1 MLIRVLI
8 KFLLFFTLSITI
20 AGCNIFGINAGKE
33 RLPEVAALPLP
44 QLPAWIEQIS
54 PVGEAAPLNQVR
66 IRFKEALIP
75 IESLDSP
82 EQQNLLQKFALEPPL
97 PGQFRFLTPRM
108 VGFQMDKAL
117 PKATRFQV
125 TLKAGLTDLKNHR
138 LEKDLAWTFNTEPIK
153 LTNLPGKNPVEK
165 SEAEPIDLQPKLQVT
180 SNVELDLASVKEH
193 VQLIPDGKN
202 KGVGFKVELAKED
215 KPGESQDPLEKFDP
229 SAKNWIY
236 NLVPQQS
243 LEKATNYRLEFA
255 QGIRPAYGN
264 LASDKSFVSK
274 VSTYA
279 PLAFQGIKFYGQPD
293 AGGAYGRFVKG
304 SPQLEFNNGLVADTA
319 IENIQINPAPKSIP
333 RLIQA
338 NDKNK
343 IISINPYA
351 LEPTTNYTITI
362 GGNLK
367 DQFGQTL
374 GKPVTVKYNTGDL
387 AGDIWVP
394 DGLNIFPAGKDLQLN
409 IATVN
414 LPEAKYKAAYRVVK
428 PTDLVYFNSAYPKGD
443 SNDLLPKLSD
453 WQSFK
458 VASKKNQSLEVN
470 VPLREKLK
478 SVTGMLAYGV
488 QARTNKYQENGK
500 NVWREPTTYGL
511 VQLTNL
517 GVFSQW
523 FPDAGLIRVH
533 HLADGSPV
541 KAADIQIYPSKLEA
555 KSRPQ
560 PVSCASG
567 KTDENGSLRLQKEDL
582 QQCFDSQQSFVT
594 PPQLLVIAR
603 ENQDW
608 AFARTEEYSGAY
620 GYGIYADWNDGKPV
634 SRGVIFSDRQ
644 LYQPGEKAWL
654 TGFADY
660 LQNGVIQ
667 QDKNSAY
674 QLTLVNSNG
683 QKTDLGTKTTNEF
696 GTFSVE
702 LPINKTQPLGY
713 YTIEAK
719 GQNGKE
725 ITGEFRVAEFKP
737 PNFKV
742 ELNLDQ
748 EFALINQKVEANA
761 TSNYLF
767 GAPTQGGKAKYFVT
781 RQQANFVPKGWEEFS
796 FGKQWFWPEEPPSI
810 TSDVLQ
816 TNTQLDANGKTSQTI
831 TVAKDLP
838 YPMTYRVDVE
848 VTDVSNLAV
857 ANSKTF
863 TALPSDR
870 LIGLKSNFVAEADKA
885 FPIEVIVTD
894 PTGKPLSGQRV
905 RLELQQMKYNSVTQV
920 VEGSRTPKNQVE
932 YKTVGQTEVT
942 SANNPQSVSLTP
954 TESGSYRIRANFSDC
969 RDVTCNL
976 STDLQIWAT
985 GENPVYWGSQERDH
999 IEVKLDKQEFKPGET
1014 ATALIQSPYPEGELY
1029 FAVIK
1034 DKPLYQQVIK
1044 IKGGAP
1050 QIQFPVTPDM
1060 LPNAAV
1066 EVVLVRQGKPLNQV
1080 EPGSI
1085 DKLVKIGFAPF
1096 KVNLQDKYLKVE
1108 VTPQLTTI
1116 APGTEQ
1122 TLQLELQDNQGNPAK
1137 GQLTIMAVN
1146 EAVLQ
1151 LSGYR
1156 PPDLVNTVYA
1166 EQAIATRFSDNRPQ
1180 VVVEQAS
1187 LAEPKGW
1194 GYGGG
1199 LSAGTANTRIRK
1211 DFQALAYYNGS
1222 VITDDDGTAQ
1232 VTFKLPDDLTTWRV
1246 MVVATDGNLRF
1257 GNGESTFVTTKPL
1270 LTNAIL
1276 PQFARP
1282 GDNFQ
1287 AGLTVTNN
1295 TGKTGN
1301 LNINGEVSGTV
1312 QFTGKKSNCRD
1323 VTCNVSTTT
1332 NLQTQ
1337 AYRFPIVATNVGESQ
1352 IRFTTQLNNTA
1363 VDAFEVPL
1371 EIQPLTITEQVV
1383 ETGVTNKQIK
1393 IPLNVEKNTVPQEG
1407 GLDIQLASTLIPEIK
1422 APAQEVWQD
1431 NDLPFAEP
1439 AASQLLIAAN
1449 LQTLSEEWGAGKGE
1463 RGKGKRDKGNNF
1475 SVNIYPNPQSPI
1487 LDPQIRQAVEKL
1499 QKLQLSDGG
1508 FAAFPGQE
1516 KSDPWISAYTA
1527 ESLATANQVFPNF
1540 IDTTMVSRLKG
1551 YLQKILANPGKYEFC
1566 KQQPCKSQMQLN
1578 ALIALSELGDKRN
1591 TFVTDIYQQRQALDT
1606 VTLIKLARYL
1616 SQLSE
1621 WQDESQLLLKQLQQ
1635 YIYET
1640 GRTATVSLPRSWGW
1654 MSSPTTAQAQALR
1667 LFISQQA
1674 KPEIIDRLLQSLL
1687 SLRRDGTWQTSYDN
1701 AQALTALVEYAQL
1714 EPTSPNF
1721 VATVQLAGRKLG
1733 EAKFTRGS
1741 NPSAEIKVPMDR
1753 LPRGRHDLQLQ
1764 KSGQGN
1770 LHYLVAYR
1778 YRLQGNQ
1785 PGRYNGLRV
1794 SRAIRGIDEQKI
1806 LQKTNIYALDKPLS
1820 LKTGQVFDI
1829 GLEIIADHPVEH
1841 VVITDPL
1848 PAGFEAV
1855 DESFQT
1861 ANSALQ
1867 TPTDSWELGYKT
1879 IYRDRIVAYADH
1891 LEPGVYNLNYLVR
1904 SVTPGTFSYPG
1915 AEAHLQYAPEEFG
1928 RAAES
1933 KLILEEK

>member
-44 QLPAWIEQIS
+44 KLPEWIEQIS
-54 PVGEAAPLNQVR
+54 PIGEAAPLNQVR

-75 IESLDSP
+75 VESLDSS
-82 EQQNLLQKFALEPPL
+82 EQQNLLQKFALEPRL

-108 VGFQMDKAL
+108 VGFQADKAL

-125 TLKAGLTDLKNHR
+125 TLKAGLADLKNHR
-138 LEKDLAWTFNTEPIK
+138 LEKDLVWTFNTEPIK
-153 LTNLPGKNPVEK
+153 LTNLPGKNPVEN
-165 SEAEPIDLQPKLQVT
+165 SDAEPIDLQPKLQVT
-180 SNVELDLASVKEH
+180 SNVELDLNSVQEH

-229 SAKNWIY
+229 SAQSWIY
-236 NLVPQQS
+236 NLVLRQS
-243 LEKATNYRLEFA
+243 LEKARNYRLEFE

-264 LASDKSFVSK
+264 LASDKPFVSK

-293 AGGAYGRFVKG
+293 AAGAYGRFVKG

-319 IENIQINPAPKSIP
+319 IENIQIHPAPKSIA
-333 RLIQA
+333 RLLQV
-338 NDKNK
+338 NDQDK

-351 LEPTTNYTITI
+351 LASTTNYTITI

-367 DQFGQTL
+367 DQFGQSL
-374 GKPVTVKYNTGDL
+374 GKPVTVRYNTGDL

-394 DGLNIFPAGKDLQLN
+394 DGLNIFPVGKDLQLN

-414 LPEAKYKAAYRVVK
+414 LPEAKYKAAYRVVE

-443 SNDLLPKLSD
+443 NNDLLPKVSN

-458 VASKKNQSLEVN
+458 VASQKNQPLEVN
-470 VPLREKLK
+470 VPLREKLN
-478 SVTGMLAYGV
+478 SATGMLAYGV

-500 NVWREPTTYGL
+500 DVWREPTTYGL

-567 KTDENGSLRLQKEDL
+567 KTDENGTLRLTKENL
-582 QQCFDSQQSFVT
+582 QQCFDSQQSFFS

-660 LQNGVIQ
+660 LQNGAIQ

-674 QLTLVNSNG
+674 QLTLINSNG

-713 YTIEAK
+713 YTIQAQGK
-719 GQNGKE
+719 NGKE

-767 GAPTQGGKAKYFVT
+767 GAPTEGGKAKYFVT
-781 RQQANFVPKGWEEFS
+781 RQQANFIPQGWEEFS
-796 FGKQWFWPEEPPSI
+796 FGKQWFWPEEPPSVP
-810 TSDVLQ
+810 SDVLQ

-870 LIGLKSNFVAEADKA
+870 LIGLKTNFVAEALKA

-954 TESGSYRIRANFSDC
+954 TESGSYRIRASFSDC
-969 RDVTCNL
+969 RDVTCNV

-1044 IKGGAP
+1044 VKGGAP

-1066 EVVLVRQGKPLNQV
+1066 EAVLVRQGKPLNQV
-1080 EPGSI
+1080 EPGNI

-1096 KVNLQDKYLKVE
+1096 KVNFQDKYLKVQ
-1108 VTPQLTTI
+1108 VTPQLTTL

-1122 TLQLELQDNQGNPAK
+1122 TLQLQLQDNQGNPAK
-1137 GQLTIMAVN
+1137 GQFTVMVVN

-1180 VVVEQAS
+1180 VVVEQAN

-1199 LSAGTANTRIRK
+1199 LSAGAANTRIRK

-1222 VITDDDGTAQ
+1222 VITDDNGKAQ
-1232 VTFKLPDDLTTWRV
+1232 ITFKLPDDLTTWRV

-1257 GNGESTFVTTKPL
+1257 GNGESTFLTTKPL

-1295 TGKTGN
+1295 TGQNGN
-1301 LNINGEVSGTV
+1301 LNINGKVSGTV
-1312 QFTGKKSNCRD
+1312 QFTNKNPH
-1323 VTCNVSTTT
+1323 TA
-1332 NLQTQ
+1332 NLQTKAESTTQ
-1337 AYRFPIVATNVGESQ
+1337 AYRFPIVATNVGESK
-1352 IRFTTQLNNTA
+1352 IRFITQLNNIA
-1363 VDAFEVPL
+1363 ADAFEVPL

-1383 ETGVTNKQIK
+1383 ETGVTNKQVK
-1393 IPLNVEKNTVPQEG
+1393 IPLNVEKNTVAQEG

-1422 APAQEVWQD
+1422 APAQEVWQN

-1439 AASQLLIAAN
+1439 AASELLIAAH
-1449 LQTLSEEWGAGKGE
+1449 LQTLSEKYHQTFAEF
-1463 RGKGKRDKGNNF
+1463 N
-1475 SVNIYPNPQSPI
+1475 STQNIS
-1487 LDPQIRQAVEKL
+1487 QAIEQL

-1516 KSDPWISAYTA
+1516 KSDPWVSAYTA
-1527 ESLATANQVFPNF
+1527 ESLATANQVFPNY

-1578 ALIALSELGDKRN
+1578 ALIAIAELGDKRN
-1591 TFVTDIYQQRQALDT
+1591 TFVTDIYQQRQAFDT
-1606 VTLIKLARYL
+1606 VTQIKLARYL

-1621 WQDESQLLLKQLQQ
+1621 WQDESNLLLKQLQQ

-1654 MSSPTTAQAQALR
+1654 MSSPTTAQAQAQALR

-1687 SLRRDGTWQTSYDN
+1687 SLRRNGTWQTSYDN

-1721 VATVQLAGRKLG
+1721 VATVQLAGRKLA

-1741 NPSAEIKVPMDR
+1741 NPSAEIKVPMDK
-1753 LPRGRHDLQLQ
+1753 LPHGRHDLQLQ

-1794 SRAIRGIDEQKI
+1794 SRSIRGIDEQKV
-1806 LQKTNIYALDKPLS
+1806 LQKTNIYALDKPLA

-1829 GLEIIADHPVEH
+1829 DLEIIADHPIEH

-1867 TPTDSWELGYKT
+1867 TSTDNWELGYKT
-1879 IYRDRIVAYADH
+1879 IHSDRIVAYADH
-1891 LEPGVYNLNYLVR
+1891 LEPGVYNLHYLVR

-1928 RAAES
+1928 RTAES
-1933 KLILEEK
+1933 TLVLEEKN

>member
-1 MLIRVLI
+1 M
-8 KFLLFFTLSITI
+8 KFLLFLTLIITI
-20 AGCNIFGINAGKE
+20 AGCNILGINSGKE
-33 RLPEVAALPLP
+33 RLPEVGALPLP
-44 QLPAWIEQIS
+44 KLPEWIEQIS
-54 PVGEAAPLNQVR
+54 PIGEAAPLNQVR

-75 IESLDSP
+75 VESLDSS
-82 EQQNLLQKFALEPPL
+82 EQQNLLQKFAIEPRL

-108 VGFQMDKAL
+108 VGFQADKAL

-125 TLKAGLTDLKNHR
+125 TLKAGLADLKNHR
-138 LEKDLAWTFNTEPIK
+138 LEKDLVWSFNTEPIK
-153 LTNLPGKNPVEK
+153 ITNLPGKNPVEN
-165 SEAEPIDLQPKLQVT
+165 SEIEPIDLQPSLQVT
-180 SNVELDLASVKEH
+180 SNVELDLASVQEH
-193 VQLIPDGKN
+193 VHLIPDGKN
-202 KGVGFKVELAKED
+202 KGVGLKVELAKKD
-215 KPGESQDPLEKFDP
+215 KPGENQAPLEKFDP
-229 SAKNWIY
+229 SAQSWIY

-243 LEKATNYRLEFA
+243 LEKAKNYRLEFE
-255 QGIRPAYGN
+255 QGIRPVYGN
-264 LASDKSFVSK
+264 LASDKPFVSK

-293 AGGAYGRFVKG
+293 AAGAYGRFVKG

-319 IENIQINPAPKSIP
+319 IENIKVNPAPKSIA
-333 RLIQA
+333 RLLQV
-338 NDKNK
+338 NDKDK

-351 LEPTTNYTITI
+351 LEPTTSYTITI

-367 DQFGQTL
+367 DQFGQSL
-374 GKPVTVKYNTGDL
+374 GKPVTVRYNSGDL

-394 DGLNIFPAGKDLQLN
+394 DGLNIFPVGKDLQLN

-414 LPEAKYKAAYRVVK
+414 LPEAKYKAAYRVVE

-443 SNDLLPKLSD
+443 NNDLLPKVSN

-458 VASKKNQSLEVN
+458 VASKKNQPLEVN
-470 VPLREKLK
+470 VPLREKLN
-478 SVTGMLAYGV
+478 SATGMLAYGV

-500 NVWREPTTYGL
+500 DVWREHTTYGL

-541 KAADIQIYPSKLEA
+541 QAADIQIYPSKLEA

-560 PVSCASG
+560 PVSCAAG
-567 KTDENGSLRLQKEDL
+567 QTDENGSLRLTKENL
-582 QQCFDSQQSFVT
+582 QQCFDGQQSFVS

-620 GYGIYADWNDGKPV
+620 GYGIYADWNDGKPG

-667 QDKNSAY
+667 QDKNAAY
-674 QLTLVNSNG
+674 QLTLINSNG

-713 YTIEAK
+713 YTIQAQGK
-719 GQNGKE
+719 NGKE

-767 GAPTQGGKAKYFVT
+767 GAPTEGGKAKYFVT
-781 RQQANFVPKGWEEFS
+781 RQQANFIPKGWEEFS
-796 FGKQWFWPEEPPSI
+796 FGKQWFWPEEPPSVP
-810 TSDVLQ
+810 SDVLQ

-831 TVAKDLP
+831 MIAKDLP

-870 LIGLKSNFVAEADKA
+870 LIGLKSNFVAEAFKA

-894 PTGKPLSGQRV
+894 PTGKLLSGQRV

-942 SANNPQSVSLTP
+942 STNNPQSVSLTP
-954 TESGSYRIRANFSDC
+954 TESGSYRIRASFSDC
-969 RDVTCNL
+969 RDVTCNV

-999 IEVKLDKQEFKPGET
+999 IEVKLDKQEFKLGET
-1014 ATALIQSPYPEGELY
+1014 ASALIQSPYSEGELY

-1050 QIQFPVTPDM
+1050 QIQFPVTSDM

-1066 EVVLVRQGKPLNQV
+1066 EAVLVRQGKPLDQV

-1096 KVNLQDKYLKVE
+1096 KVNLQDKYLKVQ
-1108 VTPQLTTI
+1108 VTPQLTTV

-1122 TLQLELQDNQGNPAK
+1122 TLQLQLQNNQGNPTK
-1137 GQLTIMAVN
+1137 GQLTVMVVN

-1156 PPDLVNTVYA
+1156 PPNLVNTVYA

-1180 VVVEQAS
+1180 VVVEQAN

-1199 LSAGTANTRIRK
+1199 LSAGAANTRIRK
-1211 DFQALAYYNGS
+1211 DFQPLAYYNGS
-1222 VITDDDGTAQ
+1222 VVTDNDGKAQ
-1232 VTFKLPDDLTTWRV
+1232 ITFKLPDDLTTWRV
-1246 MVVATDGNLRF
+1246 MVVATDGNLKF
-1257 GNGESTFVTTKPL
+1257 GNGETTFLTTKPL

-1295 TGKTGN
+1295 TGKTGS
-1301 LNINGEVSGTV
+1301 LNINGKVSGTV
-1312 QFTGKKSNCRD
+1312 QFTNKNPH
-1323 VTCNVSTTT
+1323 TA
-1332 NLQTQ
+1332 NLQTKAESATQ
-1337 AYRFPIVATNVGESQ
+1337 AYRFPIVATNVGESK
-1352 IRFTTQLNNTA
+1352 IRFITKLNNIA
-1363 VDAFEVPL
+1363 ADAFEVPL

-1383 ETGVTNKQIK
+1383 ETGVTNKQVK
-1393 IPLNVEKNTVPQEG
+1393 IPFNVEKNTVPQEG

-1422 APAQEVWQD
+1422 APAQEVWQN

-1449 LQTLSEEWGAGKGE
+1449 LQTLSEKYHQTFAEF
-1463 RGKGKRDKGNNF
+1463 NF
-1475 SVNIYPNPQSPI
+1475 TQNLS
-1487 LDPQIRQAVEKL
+1487 QAVEKL

-1516 KSDPWISAYTA
+1516 KSDPWVSAYTA
-1527 ESLATANQVFPNF
+1527 ESLATANQVFPNY

-1578 ALIALSELGDKRN
+1578 ALIAIAELGDKRN
-1591 TFVTDIYQQRQALDT
+1591 TFVTDIYQQRQSLDT
-1606 VTLIKLARYL
+1606 VTQIKLARYL

-1621 WQDESQLLLKQLQQ
+1621 WQDESNLLLKQLQQ

-1721 VATVQLAGRKLG
+1721 VATVQLAGRKLA

-1741 NPSAEIKVPMDR
+1741 NPSAEIKVPMDK
-1753 LPRGRHDLQLQ
+1753 LPHGRHDLQLQ

-1778 YRLQGNQ
+1778 YRLPGNQ

-1794 SRAIRGIDEQKI
+1794 SRAIRGIDEQKV
-1806 LQKTNIYALDKPLS
+1806 LQKTNIYALDKPLA

-1829 GLEIIADHPVEH
+1829 DLEIIADHPVEH

-1867 TPTDSWELGYKT
+1867 TPTDSWELGYKN
-1879 IYRDRIVAYADH
+1879 IYRDRIVAYANH
-1891 LEPGVYNLNYLVR
+1891 LEPGVYNLHYLVR

-1915 AEAHLQYAPEEFG
+1915 TEAHLQYAPEEFG

-1933 KLILEEK
+1933 TLVLEEKN

>member
-1 MLIRVLI
+1 MVIKIFI
-8 KFLLFFTLSITI
+8 KFLLFLTLIIGI
-20 AGCNIFGINAGKE
+20 AGCNIFGINSGKE
-33 RLPEVAALPLP
+33 RLPEIAALPLP
-44 QLPAWIEQIS
+44 QLPDWIEQIS
-54 PVGEAAPLNQVR
+54 PIKEAAPLNQVR

-75 IESLDSP
+75 VESLDSP
-82 EQQNLLQKFALEPPL
+82 QQQNLLQKFVLEPPL
-97 PGQFRFLTPRM
+97 PGKFRFLTPRM
-108 VGFQMDKAL
+108 VGFQADQAL

-125 TLKAGLTDLKNHR
+125 TIKAGLTDLKNHR

-153 LTNLPGKNPVEK
+153 LTNLPGKNPVEN

-180 SNVELDLASVKEH
+180 SNVELDLASLQEH
-193 VQLIPDGKN
+193 LQLIPDGKN
-202 KGVGFKVELAKED
+202 KGVHFKVDLAKED
-215 KPGESQDPLEKFDP
+215 KPTESQDPFEKFDP

-236 NLVPQQS
+236 NFVPQQR
-243 LEKATNYRLEFA
+243 LDKATNYRLEFS

-264 LASDKSFVSK
+264 LASDQAFVSK

-279 PLAFQGIKFYGQPD
+279 PLAFRGMKFYGQPD

-319 IENIQINPAPKSIP
+319 IANIQINPAPKSIP

-338 NDKNK
+338 NDQDK

-374 GKPVTVKYNTGDL
+374 GKPVTVRYNTGDL

-414 LPEAKYKAAYRVVK
+414 LPEAKYKAAYRVVE
-428 PTDLVYFNSAYPKGD
+428 PTDLVYFNSG
-443 SNDLLPKLSD
+443 NDVLPKVSE

-458 VASKKNQSLEVN
+458 IAANKNQSLDIN
-470 VPLREKLK
+470 VPLREKLN
-478 SVTGMLAYGV
+478 SATGMLAYGV

-500 NVWREPTTYGL
+500 DVWREPTTYGL

-523 FPDAGLIRVH
+523 FPDSGLIRVN

-567 KTDENGSLRLQKEDL
+567 KTDENGTLRLKKEDL
-582 QQCFDSQQSFVT
+582 QQCFDSQQNFVT

-620 GYGIYADWNDGKPV
+620 GYGIDADWNNGKPV

-667 QDKNSAY
+667 QNKNSTY
-674 QLTLVNSNG
+674 QLNLVNPNG
-683 QKTDLGTKTTNEF
+683 QKTDLGKKTTNEF

-725 ITGEFRVAEFKP
+725 ITGELRVAEFKP

-742 ELNLDQ
+742 ELNLDR
-748 EFALINQKVEANA
+748 EFALINEKVEANA

-767 GAPTQGGKAKYFVT
+767 GSPTEGGKAKYFVT
-781 RQQANFVPKGWEEFS
+781 RQQANFIPKGWEEFS
-796 FGKQWFWPEEPPSI
+796 FGRQWFWPEEPPSVP
-810 TSDVLQ
+810 SDVLQ
-816 TNTQLDANGKTSQTI
+816 TNTQLDANGKTSQTV

-848 VTDVSNLAV
+848 VTDISNMAV

-870 LIGLKSNFVAEADKA
+870 LIGLKSNFVAEALKA
-885 FPIEVIVTD
+885 LPIEVIVTD

-942 SANNPQSVSLTP
+942 SRDNPQSVSLTP
-954 TESGSYRIRANFSDC
+954 TESGSYRIQANFSDTK
-969 RDVTCNL
+969 DESTA
-976 STDLQIWAT
+976 TDLQIWAT
-985 GENPVYWGSQERDH
+985 GENPVYWGSQERDR
-999 IEVKLDKQEFKPGET
+999 IEVKLNKQEFQPGET

-1034 DKPLYQQVIK
+1034 DKPLYQQIIK
-1044 IKGGAP
+1044 VKGGAP

-1066 EVVLVRQGKPLNQV
+1066 EAVLVRQGKPLGQV
-1080 EPGSI
+1080 EPGSL

-1096 KVNLQDKYLKVE
+1096 KVNLQDKYLKVQ
-1108 VTPQLTTI
+1108 VTPQLTTL

-1122 TLQLELQDNQGNPAK
+1122 TLKLQLQDNQGNLVK
-1137 GQLTIMAVN
+1137 GQLTVMAVN

-1199 LSAGTANTRIRK
+1199 LSAGAANTRIRK

-1222 VITDDDGTAQ
+1222 VITDNDGQAQ
-1232 VTFKLPDDLTTWRV
+1232 ITFKLPDDLTTWRV

-1301 LNINGEVSGTV
+1301 LNIHGEVRGTV
-1312 QFTGKKSNCRD
+1312 QFSSKNPH
-1323 VTCNVSTTT
+1323 TT
-1332 NLQTQ
+1332 NLRTKAESATQ
-1337 AYRFPIVATNVGESQ
+1337 AYRFPIVATHVGESQ
-1352 IRFTTQLNNTA
+1352 LHFTTQLNDIA

-1371 EIQPLTITEQVV
+1371 EIKPLAIKEQVV
-1383 ETGVTNKQIK
+1383 ETGVTPKQIK
-1393 IPLNVEKNTVPQEG
+1393 IPLNVEKNTLSQEG
-1407 GLDIQLASTLIPEIK
+1407 GLDIQLASTLILEIK
-1422 APAQEVWQD
+1422 APVQEVWQD
-1431 NDLPFAEP
+1431 DDLPFAEP

-1449 LQTLSEEWGAGKGE
+1449 LQTFSEKYGQTFTEF
-1463 RGKGKRDKGNNF
+1463 N
-1475 SVNIYPNPQSPI
+1475 STQ
-1487 LDPQIRQAVEKL
+1487 QASQAIEQL

-1527 ESLATANQVFPNF
+1527 ESLATADQVFPNL
-1540 IDTTMVSRLKG
+1540 IDTKMVSHLKG

-1578 ALIALSELGDKRN
+1578 ALIALEELGDKRN
-1591 TFVTDIYQQRQALDT
+1591 TFLADIYQQRKAFDT
-1606 VTLIKLARYL
+1606 VTQIKLARYL
-1616 SQLSE
+1616 SQFSE
-1621 WQDESQLLLKQLQQ
+1621 WQDESGQLLNQLQQ

-1654 MSSPTTAQAQALR
+1654 MNSPTTTQAQALR

-1674 KPEIIDRLLQSLL
+1674 KPEVVDRLLQSLL

-1733 EAKFTRGS
+1733 EVKFTRSS
-1741 NPSAEIKVPMDR
+1741 NLSAEIKVPMDK
-1753 LPRGRHDLQLQ
+1753 LPRGRYDLQLQ

-1785 PGRYNGLRV
+1785 PGKYNGLRV
-1794 SRAIRGIDEQKI
+1794 SRGIRGIDEQKV
-1806 LQKTNIYALDKPLS
+1806 LQKTNIYALDKALA
-1820 LKTGQVFDI
+1820 LKIGQVFDI
-1829 GLEIIADHPVEH
+1829 DLELIADHPVEH

-1867 TPTDSWELGYKT
+1867 TPTDSWKLGYKT
-1879 IYRDRIVAYADH
+1879 IYRDRIVVYADH
-1891 LEPGVYNLNYLVR
+1891 LEPGVYNLHYLVR
-1904 SVTPGTFSYPG
+1904 SVTPGTFTYPG

-1928 RAAES
+1928 RVAES
-1933 KLILEEK
+1933 TLVLEEK

>member
-1 MLIRVLI
+1 MVIKIFI
-8 KFLLFFTLSITI
+8 KFLIFLTLVIGI
-20 AGCNIFGINAGKE
+20 AGCNLVGINAGKE
-33 RLPEVAALPLP
+33 RLPEVAVLPLP
-44 QLPAWIEQIS
+44 QLPDWIEQIS
-54 PVGEAAPLNQVR
+54 PIGEAAPLNQVR

-75 IESLDSP
+75 VESLDSP
-82 EQQNLLQKFALEPPL
+82 QQQNLLQKFAIEPLL

-108 VGFQMDKAL
+108 VGFQADKAL

-125 TLKAGLTDLKNHR
+125 TLKAGLADLKSHR

-153 LTNLPGKNPVEK
+153 LTNLPGKNPVEN

-180 SNVELDLASVKEH
+180 SNVELDLASLQEH
-193 VQLIPDGKN
+193 LQLIPNGKS
-202 KGVGFKVELAKED
+202 KGVGLKVELAKED
-215 KPGESQDPLEKFDP
+215 KDTETQDPLEKFDP

-236 NLVPQQS
+236 NLVPQQD
-243 LEKATNYRLEFA
+243 LAKATNYRLEFS

-264 LASDKSFVSK
+264 LASDKAFVSK

-279 PLAFQGIKFYGQPD
+279 SLAFQGMKFYGQPD

-304 SPQLEFNNGLVADTA
+304 SPQLEFNNGLVADTV
-319 IENIQINPAPKSIP
+319 IENVQISPAPKSIP

-338 NDKNK
+338 NDKDK
-343 IISINPYA
+343 IISINPYG

-374 GKPVTVKYNTGDL
+374 GKPVTVRYNTGDL
-387 AGDIWVP
+387 AGDVWVP
-394 DGLNIFPAGKDLQLN
+394 DGLNVFPAGNDLQLN
-409 IATVN
+409 ITAVN
-414 LPEAKYKAAYRVVK
+414 LPEAKYKAAYRVVE
-428 PTDLVYFNSAYPKGD
+428 PTDLVYFNSG
-443 SNDLLPKLSD
+443 NDLLPKVSE

-458 VASKKNQSLEVN
+458 VAAKKNQSLEIN
-470 VPLREKLK
+470 VPLRERLN
-478 SVTGMLAYGV
+478 SATGMLAYGV

-500 NVWREPTTYGL
+500 EIWREPTSYGL

-523 FPDAGLIRVH
+523 FSDAGLIRVH

-541 KAADIQIYPSKLEA
+541 KAADVQIYPSKLEEQ
-555 KSRPQ
+555 SRPQ
-560 PVSCASG
+560 PVACASG
-567 KTDENGSLRLQKEDL
+567 KTDENGTLRLTKEDL
-582 QQCFDSQQSFVT
+582 QQCFTGKQSFTT

-620 GYGIYADWNDGKPV
+620 GYGIYADWNDGKPL

-667 QDKNSAY
+667 QDKNAVY
-674 QLTLVNSNG
+674 QLTLVNPNG
-683 QKTDLGTKTTNEF
+683 EKTDLGTKTTNEF
-696 GTFSVE
+696 GTFSLE
-702 LPINKTQPLGY
+702 LPINKTQALGY
-713 YTIEAK
+713 YTIQARGK
-719 GQNGKE
+719 NGKE
-725 ITGEFRVAEFKP
+725 ITGELRVAEFKP

-748 EFALINQKVEANA
+748 EFALINQNVEANA

-767 GAPTQGGKAKYFVT
+767 GAPTEGGKAKYFVT
-781 RQQANFVPKGWEEFS
+781 RQQADFIPKGWEEFS
-796 FGKQWFWPEEPPSI
+796 FGRQWFWPEEPPSVP
-810 TSDVLQ
+810 SDVLQ
-816 TNTQLDANGKTSQTI
+816 TNTQLDANGKTSQTV

-870 LIGLKSNFVAEADKA
+870 LIGLKSNFVAEAGKA

-894 PTGKPLSGQRV
+894 PTGKPQPGQRV

-942 SANNPQSVSLTP
+942 SRDNPQSVSLTA
-954 TESGSYRIRANFSDC
+954 TESGSYRIQANFSDC
-969 RDVTCNL
+969 RDVTCNV
-976 STDLQIWAT
+976 STDLQIWVT
-985 GENPVYWGSQERDH
+985 GENPVYWGSQERDR
-999 IEVKLDKQEFKPGET
+999 IEVKLNKQEFQPGET

-1034 DKPLYQQVIK
+1034 DKPLYQEVIK

-1050 QIQFPVTPDM
+1050 QIQFPVTPEM

-1066 EVVLVRQGKPLNQV
+1066 EAVLVRQGKPLNQV
-1080 EPGSI
+1080 EPGSL

-1096 KVNLQDKYLKVE
+1096 KVNLQDKYLKVQ
-1108 VTPQLTTI
+1108 VTPQLTTLP
-1116 APGTEQ
+1116 PGTEQ
-1122 TLQLELQDNQGNPAK
+1122 TLQLQLQDNQGNPAK
-1137 GQLTIMAVN
+1137 GQLTVMAVN

-1180 VVVEQAS
+1180 VVVQQAN

-1199 LSAGTANTRIRK
+1199 LSAGAANTRIRK

-1222 VITDDDGTAQ
+1222 VITDENGQAQ

-1257 GNGESTFVTTKPL
+1257 GNGESTFITTKPL

-1287 AGLTVTNN
+1287 AGLAVTNN

-1301 LNINGEVSGTV
+1301 LKINSEVSGTV
-1312 QFTGKKSNCRD
+1312 QFTGKNPH
-1323 VTCNVSTTT
+1323 TA
-1332 NLQTQ
+1332 NLQTKAESATQ
-1337 AYRFPIVATNVGESQ
+1337 AYRFPIVATNVGESKV
-1352 IRFTTQLNNTA
+1352 RFTTQLNNIA
-1363 VDAFEVPL
+1363 ADAFEVPL
-1371 EIQPLTITEQVV
+1371 EIKPLAITEQVV

-1431 NDLPFAEP
+1431 DDLPFAEP

-1449 LQTLSEEWGAGKGE
+1449 LQTFSEKY
-1463 RGKGKRDKGNNF
+1463 N
-1475 SVNIYPNPQSPI
+1475 
-1487 LDPQIRQAVEKL
+1487 QAFAEFNSTQQANQAIARL

-1527 ESLATANQVFPNF
+1527 ESLAKASQEFPDLV
-1540 IDTTMVSRLKG
+1540 DTRMVSRLKG
-1551 YLQKILANPGKYEFC
+1551 YLEKILANPRQYEFC

-1578 ALIALSELGDKRN
+1578 ALIALAELGDKRN
-1591 TFVTDIYQQRQALDT
+1591 TFLADIYQQRQAFDT
-1606 VTLIKLARYL
+1606 VTQIKLARYL
-1616 SQLSE
+1616 SQFNE
-1621 WQDESQLLLKQLQQ
+1621 WQDESGQLLNQLQQ

-1674 KPEIIDRLLQSLL
+1674 KPEIIDKLLQSLL
-1687 SLRRDGTWQTSYDN
+1687 ALRRNGTWQASYHN
-1701 AQALTALVEYAQL
+1701 AQALTALVEYSQL

-1733 EAKFTRGS
+1733 EAKFTRSS
-1741 NPSAEIKVPMDR
+1741 NPSAEIKVPMDK

-1778 YRLQGNQ
+1778 YRLEGNQ

-1794 SRAIRGIDEQKI
+1794 SRKIRGINDAKV
-1806 LQKTNIYALDKPLS
+1806 LQKTGIYAFDKPLS

-1829 GLEIIADHPVEH
+1829 DLEIIADHPVEH

-1867 TPTDSWELGYKT
+1867 TTSDSWELGFRT

-1891 LEPGVYNLNYLVR
+1891 LKPGVYNLHYLVR

-1928 RAAES
+1928 RVAES
-1933 KLILEEK
+1933 QLILEEK

>member
-33 RLPEVAALPLP
+33 RLPEIAALPLP

-75 IESLDSP
+75 VESLDSP

-108 VGFQMDKAL
+108 VGFQADKAL
-117 PKATRFQV
+117 PNATRFQV
-125 TLKAGLTDLKNHR
+125 TLKAGLADLKNHR
-138 LEKDLAWTFNTEPIK
+138 LEKDLAWTFNTEPLK
-153 LTNLPGKNPVEK
+153 LTNLPGKNPVEN

-202 KGVGFKVELAKED
+202 QGVGFKVELAKED
-215 KPGESQDPLEKFDP
+215 KLGESQDPLEKFDP

-243 LEKATNYRLEFA
+243 LDKAKNYRLEFA

-264 LASDKSFVSK
+264 LASDKPFVSK
-274 VSTYA
+274 VSTYV
-279 PLAFQGIKFYGQPD
+279 PLAFQRIKFYGQPD
-293 AGGAYGRFVKG
+293 AAGAYGRFVKG

-319 IENIQINPAPKSIP
+319 IANIQIQPAPKSIR

-338 NDKNK
+338 NDKDK

-351 LEPTTNYTITI
+351 LEASTNYTITI

-374 GKPVTVKYNTGDL
+374 GKPVTVRYNTGDL

-414 LPEAKYKAAYRVVK
+414 LPEAKYKAAYRVME

-443 SNDLLPKLSD
+443 NNDLLPKVAD

-458 VASKKNQSLEVN
+458 IANKKNQPFEVN

-478 SVTGMLAYGV
+478 SPTGMLAYGV

-500 NVWREPTTYGL
+500 DVWREPTTYGL

-523 FPDAGLIRVH
+523 FPDSGLIRVN

-555 KSRPQ
+555 KSHPQ
-560 PVSCASG
+560 PVFCASG
-567 KTDENGSLRLQKEDL
+567 KTDENGTLRLTKEDL
-582 QQCFDSQQSFVT
+582 QPCFASQQSFVT

-660 LQNGVIQ
+660 LQNDVIQ

-674 QLTLVNSNG
+674 QLTLVNPNG
-683 QKTDLGTKTTNEF
+683 QKTDLGKKTTNEF

-719 GQNGKE
+719 GKNGRE

-748 EFALINQKVEANA
+748 EFALINQKIEANT

-781 RQQANFVPKGWEEFS
+781 RQQANFIPQGWEEFS
-796 FGKQWFWPEEPPSI
+796 FGRQWFWPEEPPSI
-810 TSDVLQ
+810 PSDVLQ
-816 TNTQLDANGKTSQTI
+816 TNTQLDADGKTSQTI

-870 LIGLKSNFVAEADKA
+870 LIGLKSNFVAEASKP

-932 YKTVGQTEVT
+932 YKTVGKTEVT

-954 TESGSYRIRANFSDC
+954 TESGSYRIRANFNDTKDES
-969 RDVTCNL
+969 TA
-976 STDLQIWAT
+976 TDLQIWVT

-999 IEVKLDKQEFKPGET
+999 IEVKLDKQEFKLGET

-1034 DKPLYQQVIK
+1034 DKPLYQQLIK
-1044 IKGGAP
+1044 VKGGAP
-1050 QIQFPVTPDM
+1050 QIQFPVTSDM

-1066 EVVLVRQGKPLNQV
+1066 EAVLVRQGKPLNQV

-1096 KVNLQDKYLKVE
+1096 KVNLQDKYLKVQ

-1122 TLQLELQDNQGNPAK
+1122 TLQLQLQDNQGNPAK

-1199 LSAGTANTRIRK
+1199 FSAGAANTRIRK
-1211 DFQALAYYNGS
+1211 DFQAFAYYNGS
-1222 VITDDDGTAQ
+1222 VLTDNAGKAQ

-1246 MVVATDGNLRF
+1246 MVVAADGNLRF

-1270 LTNAIL
+1270 LANSIL

-1301 LNINGEVSGTV
+1301 LNIHGEVRGTV
-1312 QFTGKKSNCRD
+1312 QFTNKNPY
-1323 VTCNVSTTT
+1323 TA
-1332 NLQTQ
+1332 NLETQ
-1337 AYRFPIVATNVGESQ
+1337 VESATQVYRFPIVATNVGESQ
-1352 IRFTTQLNNTA
+1352 IRFTTQLNNIA
-1363 VDAFEVPL
+1363 ADAFEVPL

-1383 ETGVTNKQIK
+1383 ETGVTNKQVK
-1393 IPLNVEKNTVPQEG
+1393 IPLNVEKNTLPQAG

-1449 LQTLSEEWGAGKGE
+1449 LQTLLEKYGQTFTEFNSTK
-1463 RGKGKRDKGNNF
+1463 
-1475 SVNIYPNPQSPI
+1475 
-1487 LDPQIRQAVEKL
+1487 QASQALEKL

-1527 ESLATANQVFPNF
+1527 ESLATANQVFPNL
-1540 IDTTMVSRLKG
+1540 IDTTMLSRLKG
-1551 YLQKILANPGKYEFC
+1551 YLQKILANPGTYEFC

-1578 ALIALSELGDKRN
+1578 SLIAVAELGEKRN
-1591 TFVTDIYQQRQALDT
+1591 TFVTDIYQQRQAFDT
-1606 VTLIKLARYL
+1606 ATQIKLARYL

-1621 WQDESQLLLKQLQQ
+1621 WQDESKQLLQQLQQ

-1654 MSSPTTAQAQALR
+1654 MNSTTTAQAQALR

-1674 KPEIIDRLLQSLL
+1674 KPEMIDRLLQSLL

-1721 VATVQLAGRKLG
+1721 VATVQLAGKKLG
-1733 EAKFTRGS
+1733 EAKFTRAS
-1741 NPSAEIKVPMDR
+1741 NPNAEIKVPMDR

-1764 KSGQGN
+1764 KSGQGK

-1794 SRAIRGIDEQKI
+1794 SRAIRGIDEQKV

-1829 GLEIIADHPVEH
+1829 DLELIADHPVEH

-1867 TPTDSWELGYKT
+1867 TPTDSWQVGYKT

-1891 LEPGVYNLNYLVR
+1891 LEPGIYNLHYLVR
-1904 SVTPGTFSYPG
+1904 SVTPGTFTYPG

-1928 RAAES
+1928 RVAES

>member
-1 MLIRVLI
+1 MRFLVFLTLII
-8 KFLLFFTLSITI
+8 AIT
-20 AGCNIFGINAGKE
+20 GCHIFGITSGKE

-44 QLPAWIEQIS
+44 QLPDWIEQIS
-54 PVGEAAPLNQVR
+54 PIGEATPLNQVR

-82 EQQNLLQKFALEPPL
+82 QQQNLLQKFAIEPLL

-108 VGFQMDKAL
+108 VGFQADRAL

-125 TLKAGLTDLKNHR
+125 TLKAGLADLKNHR

-153 LTNLPGKNPVEK
+153 LTNLPGKNPVEN
-165 SEAEPIDLQPKLQVT
+165 SETEPIDLQPKLQVT
-180 SNVELDLASVKEH
+180 SNVELDLASLQEH

-215 KPGESQDPLEKFDP
+215 KATDTQDPFAKFDP

-236 NLVPQQS
+236 HLVPQQN
-243 LEKATNYRLEFA
+243 LAKATNYRLEFS
-255 QGIRPAYGN
+255 QEIRPAYGN
-264 LASDKSFVSK
+264 LASDKAFVSR

-279 PLAFQGIKFYGQPD
+279 PLAFKGIKFYGQPD

-319 IENIQINPAPKSIP
+319 IANIQINPAPKSIP

-338 NDKNK
+338 NDKDK

-374 GKPVTVKYNTGDL
+374 GKPVTVRYNTGDL

-394 DGLNIFPAGKDLQLN
+394 DGLNIFPVGKDLQLN

-414 LPEAKYKAAYRVVK
+414 LPEAKYKAAYRVVE

-443 SNDLLPKLSD
+443 SNDLLPKVSQ

-458 VASKKNQSLEVN
+458 VAAKKNQSLEIH
-470 VPLREKLK
+470 VPLREKLN

-500 NVWREPTTYGL
+500 DVWREPTTYGL

-523 FPDAGLIRVH
+523 FPDSGLIRVN

-541 KAADIQIYPSKLEA
+541 QAADIQIYPSKLEA

-560 PVSCASG
+560 SVSCASG
-567 KTDENGSLRLQKEDL
+567 KTDENGTLRLTKEDL
-582 QQCFDSQQSFVT
+582 QQCFDSQQSFVN

-620 GYGIYADWNDGKPV
+620 GYGIYADWNDGKPL

-644 LYQPGEKAWL
+644 LYQPGEKVWL

-674 QLTLVNSNG
+674 QLTLINPNG

-719 GQNGKE
+719 GKNGKE

-748 EFALINQKVEANA
+748 EFALINQKVEAKA

-767 GAPTQGGKAKYFVT
+767 GASTEGGKAKYFVT
-781 RQQANFVPKGWEEFS
+781 RQQANFIPKGWEEFS
-796 FGKQWFWPEEPPSI
+796 FGRQWFWPEEPPSVP
-810 TSDVLQ
+810 SDVLQ

-857 ANSKTF
+857 AKSKTF

-870 LIGLKSNFVAEADKA
+870 LIGLKSNFVAEALKA

-932 YKTVGQTEVT
+932 YKTVGETEVT

-954 TESGSYRIRANFSDC
+954 TESGSYRIRVNFSDTK
-969 RDVTCNL
+969 DESTA
-976 STDLQIWAT
+976 TDLQIWVT
-985 GENPVYWGSQERDH
+985 GENSVYWGSQERDR
-999 IEVKLDKQEFKPGET
+999 IEVKLNKQEFRPGET

-1034 DKPLYQQVIK
+1034 DKPLYQQIIK
-1044 IKGGAP
+1044 VKGGAP
-1050 QIQFPVTPDM
+1050 QIQFPVTPEM

-1066 EVVLVRQGKPLNQV
+1066 EAVLVRQGKPLGQV
-1080 EPGSI
+1080 EPGSL

-1096 KVNLQDKYLKVE
+1096 KVNFQDKYLKVQ
-1108 VTPQLTTI
+1108 VTPQLTTV

-1122 TLQLELQDNQGNPAK
+1122 TLQLQLQDNQGNPAK
-1137 GQLTIMAVN
+1137 GQLTVMVVN

-1180 VVVEQAS
+1180 VVVEQAN

-1199 LSAGTANTRIRK
+1199 LSAGAANTRIRK
-1211 DFQALAYYNGS
+1211 DFQPLAYYNGS
-1222 VITDDDGTAQ
+1222 VITDNDGKSQ

-1257 GNGESTFVTTKPL
+1257 GNGESTFMTTKPL

-1276 PQFARP
+1276 PQFARL

-1287 AGLTVTNN
+1287 AGLAVTNN
-1295 TGKTGN
+1295 TGKSGN

-1312 QFTGKKSNCRD
+1312 EFTNKNPH
-1323 VTCNVSTTT
+1323 TA
-1332 NLQTQ
+1332 NLQTKAESSATQ
-1337 AYRFPIVATNVGESQ
+1337 AYRFPIVATNVGESKV
-1352 IRFTTQLNNTA
+1352 RFTTQLNNIA
-1363 VDAFEVPL
+1363 ADAFEVPL
-1371 EIQPLTITEQVV
+1371 EIKPLAITEQVV
-1383 ETGVTNKQIK
+1383 ETGVTNKQVK
-1393 IPLNVEKNTVPQEG
+1393 IPVNVEKNTLLQEG

-1422 APAQEVWQD
+1422 APVQEVWQD
-1431 NDLPFAEP
+1431 DDLPFAEP

-1449 LQTLSEEWGAGKGE
+1449 LQTFSEKYHQTFAEFHPTQQTSQAIE
-1463 RGKGKRDKGNNF
+1463 R
-1475 SVNIYPNPQSPI
+1475 
-1487 LDPQIRQAVEKL
+1487 L

-1516 KSDPWISAYTA
+1516 KSDPWVSAYTA
-1527 ESLATANQVFPNF
+1527 ESLAKASQEFPGLV
-1540 IDTTMVSRLKG
+1540 DTGMVARLKG

-1578 ALIALSELGDKRN
+1578 ALIALAELGDKRN
-1591 TFVTDIYQQRQALDT
+1591 TFVTDIYQQRQAFDT
-1606 VTLIKLARYL
+1606 VTQIKLVRYL

-1621 WQDESQLLLKQLQQ
+1621 WQDESGQLLNQLQQ

-1640 GRTATVSLPRSWGW
+1640 GRSATVSLPRSWGW

-1667 LFISQQA
+1667 LFISQRG
-1674 KPEIIDRLLQSLL
+1674 KTETVDKLLQSLL

-1794 SRAIRGIDEQKI
+1794 TRAIRGIDDRKV

-1820 LKTGQVFDI
+1820 LKTSQVFDI
-1829 GLEIIADHPVEH
+1829 DLEIIADHPVEH

-1848 PAGFEAV
+1848 PAGFEAI

-1867 TPTDSWELGYKT
+1867 TPSDSWELGFRT

-1891 LEPGVYNLNYLVR
+1891 LEPGVYNLHYLVR

-1928 RAAES
+1928 RVAES
-1933 KLILEEK
+1933 TLVLEEK